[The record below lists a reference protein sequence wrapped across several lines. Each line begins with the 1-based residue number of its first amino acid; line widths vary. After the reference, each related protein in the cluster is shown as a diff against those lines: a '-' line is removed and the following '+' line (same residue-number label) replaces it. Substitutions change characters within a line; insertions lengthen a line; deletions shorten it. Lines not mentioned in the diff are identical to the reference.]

1 MGPERTP
8 ERPLLINK
16 HVGVGEEDKQ
26 LKTPSRYDI
35 EFSFFFFLFFFFSVG
50 SKFPAPHLSLKLS
63 FPVEPELDTQHR
75 DNSCEVRMG
84 DLAKPGH
91 THTHNPSFLSRPPLR

>member
-35 EFSFFFFLFFFFSVG
+35 EFSFFFFLFFFFQL
-50 SKFPAPHLSLKLS
+50 AAS
-63 FPVEPELDTQHR
+63 FQLLTCLL
-75 DNSCEVRMG
+75 N
-84 DLAKPGH
+84 
-91 THTHNPSFLSRPPLR
+91 